1 LSFLFILDKMR
12 NVDEAIALRR
22 LPPAYLKMVAGL
34 PGPLKRV
41 IARVATALLGKLG
54 VPQAKID
61 HVVKMLKPRKVSKM
75 FEILER
81 NVKAERAARDAARD
95 AYWKTQLQTER
106 SDWQARESAWKT
118 ERSSWKTERDTW
130 QTREAKL
137 LRENAN
143 LRAQLNRPR

>member
-1 LSFLFILDKMR
+1 LSFLLILDKMR

-41 IARVATALLGKLG
+41 IARVAVALLGKLG
-54 VPQAKID
+54 VPKAKID

-75 FEILER
+75 FEVLER

-95 AYWKTQLQTER
+95 AYWQTQLQTKE
-106 SDWQARESAWKT
+106 SAWKTRESAWKT
-118 ERSSWKTERDTW
+118 ERSDWQAER
-130 QTREAKL
+130 KNL
-137 LRENAN
+137 LSENER